1 MDTITRSSKHSVKFA
16 NKGKLEQL
24 SSFVD
29 EYKKALGFYISYLW
43 NNRLEY
49 GDYVL
54 DVSQGFYECP
64 KFIDSCIKPEVT
76 RLSARSLK
84 SVSDQASSMIRS
96 VLNKRLKDERKLE
109 WKKSKNMKDERLEKR
124 LQKPPT
130 IPTVNNVYC
139 ELNSLNSTLSSGNN
153 SFDYWLELG
162 SLFNDVKRGFKFSIP
177 FKNFEQAKKWQ
188 ATGKI
193 LNGISISKEMITL
206 RYEVPMEPLKGVGD
220 VIAIDQGLSSM
231 LTTSR
236 GDEFPLDS
244 HDWTLSSILQKMSK
258 CKIGS
263 KGMQRAAEHRKN
275 YINWLVK
282 QLDLSNIKEL
292 KLEKIDNIKFG
303 CLVSRLLKHWSNPL
317 IRDSLIKQC
326 EELGVLVT
334 FIENEY
340 NSQRCNKC
348 GWVQKSNRKGKV
360 FHCKHCHHEDDA
372 DANASKN
379 ILERYLL
386 VEIPFGFRAL
396 KKNREGFFWNSVGIY
411 SKFGEEITVPQSTET
426 QNP

>member
-1 MDTITRSSKHSVKFA
+1 MDTIIRSSKHSVKFA
-16 NKGKLEQL
+16 NKGKLEWL

-29 EYKKALGFYISYLW
+29 EYKKALVFYISYLW
-43 NNRLEY
+43 NNRLVY
-49 GDYVL
+49 GDYVF
-54 DVSQGFYECP
+54 DVSQGFYQCP
-64 KFIDSCIKPEVT
+64 KFIDSRIKPEVT
-76 RLSARSLK
+76 RLSGRVLK
-84 SVSDQASSMIRS
+84 CVSDQASSMIRS

-109 WKKSKNMKDERLEKR
+109 WKKSKNIKDERLEKR
-124 LQKPPT
+124 LQTPPM
-130 IPTVNNVYC
+130 IPSVDKVSC
-139 ELNSLNSTLSSGNN
+139 ELNSLNTTLSEGNN
-153 SFDYWLELG
+153 TFDFWLEFG

-177 FKNFEQAKKWQ
+177 FKNYEQAKKWQ
-188 ATGKI
+188 TTGKI
-193 LNGISISKEMITL
+193 LNGISISKEMVTL
-206 RYEVPMEPLKGVGD
+206 RYEVPMEPLKEVGE

-244 HDWTLSSILQKMSK
+244 HGWTLSSILQKMSK

-263 KGMQRAAEHRKN
+263 KGMQRASDHRKN

-303 CLVSRLLKHWSNPL
+303 RLVSRLLKHWSNPL

-334 FIENEY
+334 IVENEY

-379 ILERYLL
+379 ILERHTL

-396 KKNREGFFWNSVGIY
+396 KKNRQGFFWNSIGIY

-426 QNP
+426 

>member
-1 MDTITRSSKHSVKFA
+1 MNTITRISKHSIKFA
-16 NKGKLEQL
+16 NKEKLEHIY
-24 SSFVD
+24 SFVD
-29 EYKKALGFYISYLW
+29 EYKKALVFYISYLW
-43 NNRLEY
+43 NNRLVY

-76 RLSARSLK
+76 RLSGRSLK
-84 SVSDQASSMIRS
+84 CVATQASSMVRS
-96 VLNKRLKDERKLE
+96 VLNKRLKDENLFE
-109 WKKSKNMKDERLEKR
+109 WKKARNIKDQRLENR

-130 IPTVNNVYC
+130 IPSVDKVYC
-139 ELNSLNSTLSSGNN
+139 ELNSLNSTLSEGNN

-162 SLFNDVKRGFKFSIP
+162 SLFNDIYGFKFSIP
-177 FKNFEQAKKWQ
+177 FKNYEQAKKWQ
-188 ATGKI
+188 TTGTIK
-193 LNGISISKEMITL
+193 NGISISKEMISL
-206 RYEVPMEPLKGVGD
+206 RYEVPMEQLKEVGD

-244 HDWTLSSILQKMSK
+244 HGWTLSSILQKMSK

-303 CLVSRLLKHWSNPL
+303 RSVSRLLKHWSNPL
-317 IRDSLIKQC
+317 IRDSVIKQC

-334 FIENEY
+334 LVENEY

-379 ILERYLL
+379 ILERHFL

-396 KKNREGFFWNSVGIY
+396 KKNLEGFFWNSIGIY
-411 SKFGEEITVPQSTET
+411 SKFGEEITVPQFTQT